1 MLSLAL
7 QHQTTSEIMATILIV
22 DDSIFSRRALRK
34 TLSSEGYQVL
44 EAINGRHGLEM
55 IQEHQPDCV
64 LLDMLMP
71 ELDGT
76 EVLEE
81 LNEQGIEVPVI
92 VVTADI
98 QEHTQA
104 RCLELGAKA
113 FLNKPPKNGQ
123 LQQAIQTI
131 LS

>member
-1 MLSLAL
+1 
-7 QHQTTSEIMATILIV
+7 MATILIV

-44 EAINGRHGLEM
+44 EAVNGRVGLEM
-55 IQEHQPDCV
+55 IQKHQPDCV

-71 ELDGT
+71 ELNGN
-76 EVLEE
+76 EVLEA
-81 LNEQGIEVPVI
+81 LNEQGLDVPVI

-104 RCLELGAKA
+104 RCFELGAKA
-113 FLNKPPKNGQ
+113 FLNKPPPNGE
-123 LQQAIQTI
+123 LYQAIQTV